1 VVVAVAE
8 AVAIVGIAAAVVVG
22 ASAPTVI
29 KQ

>member
-22 ASAPTVI
+22 ASAPIVI